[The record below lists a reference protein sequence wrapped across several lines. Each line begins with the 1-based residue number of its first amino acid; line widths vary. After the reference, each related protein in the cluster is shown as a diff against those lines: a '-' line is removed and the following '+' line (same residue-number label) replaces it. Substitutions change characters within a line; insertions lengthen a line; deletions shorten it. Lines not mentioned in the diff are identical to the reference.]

1 MKMPTTPETGH
12 FCWVDLATHDADR
25 AAAFYGD
32 LFGWKPRDE
41 RVGPGHVT
49 RLLSNGTAVG
59 SLYQLNREQIHRG
72 VPSHWTPYVAVASLD
87 ATSKRAASLG
97 GRIIVKSFEVPGVAR
112 VGLVMDPIGALIGL
126 WQQTNGRDNS
136 G

>member
-1 MKMPTTPETGH
+1 MTMPTTPETNH
-12 FCWVDLATHDADR
+12 FCWVDLAACDADR
-25 AAAFYGD
+25 ATAFYGD
-32 LFGWKPRDE
+32 LFDWTPRDE

-59 SLYQLNREQIHRG
+59 SLYQLNREQIRRG
-72 VPSHWTPYVAVASLD
+72 VPSHWTPYVAVASLE
-87 ATSKRAASLG
+87 ATSRRVASLG
-97 GRIIVKSFEVPGVAR
+97 GRVIVQSFEVPGVAR

-126 WQQTNGRDNS
+126 WQQTDERDNS